1 MRYWVGQ
8 LICEYGSSKS
18 NAIIIYSHIIILNKI
33 EIIISIYVKNIK
45 MDIYHSD
52 TDPFLASNYNNN
64 QKEKKKETTK

>member
-1 MRYWVGQ
+1 
-8 LICEYGSSKS
+8 
-18 NAIIIYSHIIILNKI
+18 
-33 EIIISIYVKNIK
+33 